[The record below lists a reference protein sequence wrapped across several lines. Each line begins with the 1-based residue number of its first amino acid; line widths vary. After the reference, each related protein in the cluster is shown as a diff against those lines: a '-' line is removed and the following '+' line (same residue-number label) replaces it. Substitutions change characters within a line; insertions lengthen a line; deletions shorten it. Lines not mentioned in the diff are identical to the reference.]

1 MEQLNY
7 RFEGGKP
14 MPGTTT
20 IVGVLSSGNLEV
32 LIEPADLDHACEI
45 EIRTAARGFGAS
57 WQAVLTDFFARH
69 PAANIR
75 VSINDAGATPAV
87 VSLRLD
93 QAMES
98 FAGIQGKS

>member
-14 MPGTTT
+14 LPGATT

-32 LIEPADLDHACEI
+32 LIEPADLDNACEI
-45 EIRTAARGFGAS
+45 EIRTVARGFGTI
-57 WQAVLTDFFARH
+57 WQAVLSDFFARH
-69 PAANIR
+69 RAANIR

-98 FAGIQGKS
+98 FVRAQGKL

>member
-1 MEQLNY
+1 MELLNY
-7 RFEGGKP
+7 RFEGGEP
-14 MPGTTT
+14 MTGATTL
-20 IVGVLSSGNLEV
+20 VGVLSSGNLEILV
-32 LIEPADLDHACEI
+32 ESAALDQACEI
-45 EIRTAARGFGAS
+45 EICTAAAGFGDI

-75 VSINDAGATPAV
+75 ISINDAGATPAV

-98 FAGIQGKS
+98 FASHSGKP

>member
-1 MEQLNY
+1 
-7 RFEGGKP
+7 
-14 MPGTTT
+14 MPGSTT

-32 LIEPADLDHACEI
+32 LIEPVNLNNACEV
-45 EIRTAARGFGAS
+45 EIRTAARGFGAT
-57 WQAVLTDFFARH
+57 WQAVLNDFFARH

-98 FAGIQGKS
+98 FVSTQGKS